1 MHKYILKID
10 GMRCGMCEC
19 HVDDVIRKNFKDA
32 KKVKSS
38 HIKGES
44 SFISKDDINEFD
56 FHNVFDPTGY
66 RIEGIK
72 KIEVVKK
79 GLFYKEI

>member
-1 MHKYILKID
+1 
-10 GMRCGMCEC
+10 MCEC
-19 HVDDVIRKNFKDA
+19 HVDDLIRKNFKDA

-38 HIKGES
+38 HRKNES
-44 SFISKDDINEFD
+44 SFISSDDITEIS

-66 RIEGIK
+66 RIEDIK

-79 GLFYKEI
+79 GLFYMDL

>member
-1 MHKYILKID
+1 MYKYIIKID
-10 GMRCGMCEC
+10 GMMCGMCEC
-19 HVDDVIRKNFKDA
+19 HVDDLIRKNFDS

-38 HIKGES
+38 HTKNEA
-44 SFISKDDINEFD
+44 SFISKDDITESD

-66 RIEGIK
+66 RVEDVK

>member
-1 MHKYILKID
+1 MYKYILKID

-19 HVDDVIRKNFKDA
+19 HVDDLIRRNFKS

-38 HIKGES
+38 HTKNES
-44 SFISKDDINEFD
+44 SFISEDEIDELT

-66 RIEGIK
+66 RVEDIK
-72 KIEVVKK
+72 KIEVAKI

>member
-1 MHKYILKID
+1 MYKYILKID

-19 HVDDVIRKNFKDA
+19 HVDDLIRKNFKSI
-32 KKVKSS
+32 KVKSS
-38 HIKGES
+38 HIKNES
-44 SFISKDDINEFD
+44 SFISEDEINEID

-66 RIEGIK
+66 RVEDIK
-72 KIEVVKK
+72 KIEVAKK